1 MGRNPIPHTLFF
13 FFENS
18 LRIHIR
24 LKVPLLPG
32 CYHSARAAAAAMAAV
47 GEDDETAW
55 ERSIAAA
62 TKNTSEPKTLTLDDA
77 VKSSTGRL
85 PSPALLERFAAS
97 LEELSVAGAHLSS
110 LAGMPCL
117 PSLRRLSLPDNRLS
131 GAAALADVAEA
142 CGATLRHLDLGNNL
156 FAEVEELEPLAKI
169 KVEALDLYQC
179 PVSKVEG
186 YREKVLALIPSLKYL
201 DGVDAEGNRRL
212 EMDNKEDV
220 KDEDEEGEEVDGEER
235 DKEDG
240 EDVKEEDKEE
250 GEEGEEDDGEEG
262 DEEDEEVEEGK
273 EEDGEEEDEENGEDG
288 EEEEGDKEVGPEQP
302 RMWRPADRFPYHG
315 WSWPQVVGLTAR
327 EAERR
332 IKRDCPDVRCEVVS
346 MNQLLTCDYRSHR
359 VRVMVDRYGKVVK
372 APRVG

>member
-1 MGRNPIPHTLFF
+1 MP
-13 FFENS
+13 NS
-18 LRIHIR
+18 PTPNSPSVSIGSRFPACH
-24 LKVPLLPG
+24 
-32 CYHSARAAAAAMAAV
+32 HSARAAAAAAMAAV

-55 ERSIAAA
+55 ERAIAAA

-110 LAGMPCL
+110 LAGMPRL
-117 PSLRRLSLPDNRLS
+117 QSLRRLSLPDNRLS
-131 GAAALADVAEA
+131 GAAALAAVAEA

-156 FAEVEELEPLAKI
+156 FAEVEELAPLAKLR
-169 KVEALDLYQC
+169 VEALDLYQC

-201 DGVDAEGNRRL
+201 DGVDAEGKQRL
-212 EMDNKEDV
+212 ETDDKADGKED
-220 KDEDEEGEEVDGEER
+220 DGEEG
-235 DKEDG
+235 DEE
-240 EDVKEEDKEE
+240 EDVKED
-250 GEEGEEDDGEEG
+250 GGEDDGEEG
-262 DEEDEEVEEGK
+262 DEEDEEDVKEEEGK
-273 EEDGEEEDEENGEDG
+273 KDDAEEGDEEDGEDGEE

>member
-1 MGRNPIPHTLFF
+1 
-13 FFENS
+13 
-18 LRIHIR
+18 
-24 LKVPLLPG
+24 
-32 CYHSARAAAAAMAAV
+32 
-47 GEDDETAW
+47 
-55 ERSIAAA
+55 
-62 TKNTSEPKTLTLDDA
+62 
-77 VKSSTGRL
+77 
-85 PSPALLERFAAS
+85 
-97 LEELSVAGAHLSS
+97 
-110 LAGMPCL
+110 MPCL

-250 GEEGEEDDGEEG
+250 GEEGEEDD
-262 DEEDEEVEEGK
+262 
-273 EEDGEEEDEENGEDG
+273 ENGEDG